1 MKKDK
6 FFFNGCFDKNRIK
19 LLISWSFQNCGEH
32 ITIDLVE
39 NLKNI
44 GFDYATQAGVSL
56 GIDDLKIPETKAQFI
71 FDSDI
76 QIANAEI
83 HYKKGYITGVE
94 KFQQL
99 IDTWHRIS
107 ETLKQNV
114 IQYFKITDVLN
125 PVYMMAF
132 SGARGNI
139 SQVRQLVGM
148 RGLMSDPQ
156 GQILDFP
163 IKSNFR
169 EGLTLTE
176 YVISCY
182 GARKGLVD
190 TALKTANSGYLTRR
204 LVDVSHHIIV
214 CEFDCKT
221 KKGVILN
228 TIIENQKIIVP
239 LENRLIGRI
248 LAENIYSNF
257 SVFLLKK
264 DKVNIYIGN
273 TTLKNKTSFA
283 IHAAFFFRILILSFF
298 KRPICFASQKENSIK
313 NEAGNLN
320 HNFSFYQLVVF
331 LKHITIYST
340 KQKLIASKNQEI
352 SLNLAIKINSLRKQ
366 VLVRSPLTC
375 EIKNSICQLCYGWSL
390 AHGKL
395 VSLGEAVG
403 ILAAQSIGEP
413 GTQLTMRTFHT
424 GGVFSGDMMN
434 EIRAP
439 FNGIVEFSEYFQ
451 GTLIRTPHGKIAFLT
466 KIPGKFEFYA
476 NDKLNLNS
484 NEKLEKMNFQIPA
497 FTILFVRNQEYVS
510 KTQIIAEF
518 SSISFNQEQR
528 IQANYDLNTD
538 IEGQV
543 FFKKIIVDTRTKK
556 DKLISRTTANLGSI
570 WIVSGKIYTQ
580 PVPIAFFPQPG
591 DLVNQT
597 SIIGQYKTIS
607 PYNGFFTFS
616 AYKSPIVSTNK
627 DVPYFDY
634 QLSKMKNRLTTQTD
648 FSTKT
653 NLGVFKQNTNFFH
666 FYNTSLFPLA
676 LQGKGKQNKQATK
689 LISTK
694 NNSKKIKL
702 NNNKIFLHHPFIS
715 FRIQS
720 LQYKKIGYFF
730 SLYPVKKTQF
740 NLDYFFLSTSLHQKF
755 SNSNKLQTTF
765 YFQSF
770 PKQYKTQTGG
780 IVIYDNFYLNEKF
793 YCGEIFWVDEESYVF
808 HFDNNVYF
816 PLLIKNEVFYNKAT
830 ENTFDFKQDLGSWNN
845 IEISNWIKKKKFF
858 RKFAIPTNP
867 LIFNYNNQGK
877 ISNIHSK
884 LSGFIETRKKQSF
897 FIDKLKTTQNTSVLK
912 LSNNHENNWKTL
924 FYVNKYKLETSGI
937 KLNPIIFNF
946 QLSNTKKDLKTPGF
960 FFKDTS
966 FYYHICKYLKKNKK
980 VNKKLLK
987 KNSLPFLQSQF
998 PWFEYDQYNLFD
1010 SSINTSLAHY
1020 LKPSVPVFSS
1030 EAAVGSSFFTFDLQN
1045 KKTFMGL
1052 PNKSKNKYK
1061 SILKFYQ
1068 STKKKLK
1075 KNKLNKSSFNFT
1087 QTKFDFLHKKKELIK
1102 VKIKPGWLYFPKDI
1116 KKAIQNH
1123 KLIIKPGEQCCD
1135 DILFDQYNVYI
1146 ECLALRNFLNN
1157 NKKEIQIPSKF
1168 DNMSN
1173 LPFALQSNGGRDTA
1187 KGSFANFLTTQGQAP
1202 AKGSLA
1208 LQDKGKDKQDKNK
1221 YKPVN
1226 KTKNLFISKDSEDQQ
1241 PINFFSFKQNL
1252 QIFYVKKKTN
1262 DLINFLD
1269 MVDIYTKFSVNS
1281 NLKNFVALQRKGP
1294 RGKLNINFLDILETI
1309 FKNTCHNEF
1318 FHQNFIISPFLF
1330 SSTTQNNVF
1339 NIKYTLFLLE
1349 KYIKKNRFQFL
1360 YLVPLAL
1367 QGKGKNFK
1375 QNSIVPNKLSPQ
1387 NNLSSSLLKIYNYKK
1402 IYFLENSI
1410 FLETNK
1416 QITNSV
1422 ILHTNLRKKNF
1433 FSLFKPSLKIKN
1445 KPSIQFDVSTSKPF
1459 ANFLTTQGQA
1469 PAKGSLA
1476 LQDKKQDKQGKPQ
1489 SDKTKFF
1496 PTKAN
1501 LLTKNHSKT
1510 KSILYSFLF
1519 RSANTCLPES
1529 CILIRKIR
1537 PYPCI
1542 YTAYY
1547 KKLLA
1552 QQNNTTFYS
1561 FQNQNILT
1569 NGISNLT
1576 QSLLFNKQSNTQLFS
1591 TTCSNDFFIKPYL
1604 KYGNCKKNIS
1614 SKKNTI
1620 LEFYIV
1626 FLIPLNYSI
1635 NAGKVQLM
1643 FKSSIN
1649 KLNFKTINF
1658 FSLFCDIQNKY
1669 NTRQIYNAELWIK
1682 KRNNLNLNCI
1692 PYLNVSTFRK
1702 LQFPLCY
1709 SFSLPGKARNK
1720 VEIQAKQNNNDTALS
1735 INSTTQLTS
1744 TKLLSYFQN
1753 YISTNTPVSLT
1764 KFFSRY
1770 HGEILETEIKSPD
1783 KKQYLVL
1790 TNTDQISFSIPN
1802 SFRNEMIFSFSLAK
1816 QGKTVLG
1823 KYINYG
1829 TQIQS
1834 NCAIPESGL
1843 IIQIEKSKI
1852 TLRKAQPILFSSKGL
1867 VSVYHGDLV
1876 EKNALILRLFYQRL
1890 KTGDI
1895 VQGIPKIEQLFEA
1908 RKTNQGELLIGSL
1921 HEELKWLF
1929 RFYKRKY
1936 TFQKAARKSLEK
1948 IQQIIVNNV
1957 QKVYQSQGV
1966 TIAEKHLEIIVRQ
1979 MTSKVQII
1987 TGGRTNL
1994 LPGELIDLDWIEI
2007 VNEGIKLKEKKAQY
2021 KPVILGITK
2030 KSLETK
2036 SFISEASFQETT
2048 RILAKS
2054 AIEGKTDF
2062 LRGLKENVILGHLIP
2077 AGTGFTGKILDP
2089 NKPKYFATNN
2099 YESYT
2104 IFRKIFLEITSP

>member
-1 MKKDK
+1 MK
-6 FFFNGCFDKNRIK
+6 
-19 LLISWSFQNCGEH
+19 
-32 ITIDLVE
+32 
-39 NLKNI
+39 
-44 GFDYATQAGVSL
+44 
-56 GIDDLKIPETKAQFI
+56 
-71 FDSDI
+71 
-76 QIANAEI
+76 
-83 HYKKGYITGVE
+83 
-94 KFQQL
+94 
-99 IDTWHRIS
+99 
-107 ETLKQNV
+107 
-114 IQYFKITDVLN
+114 
-125 PVYMMAF
+125 
-132 SGARGNI
+132 
-139 SQVRQLVGM
+139 
-148 RGLMSDPQ
+148 
-156 GQILDFP
+156 
-163 IKSNFR
+163 
-169 EGLTLTE
+169 
-176 YVISCY
+176 
-182 GARKGLVD
+182 
-190 TALKTANSGYLTRR
+190 
-204 LVDVSHHIIV
+204 
-214 CEFDCKT
+214 
-221 KKGVILN
+221 
-228 TIIENQKIIVP
+228 
-239 LENRLIGRI
+239 
-248 LAENIYSNF
+248 
-257 SVFLLKK
+257 
-264 DKVNIYIGN
+264 
-273 TTLKNKTSFA
+273 
-283 IHAAFFFRILILSFF
+283 
-298 KRPICFASQKENSIK
+298 
-313 NEAGNLN
+313 
-320 HNFSFYQLVVF
+320 
-331 LKHITIYST
+331 
-340 KQKLIASKNQEI
+340 
-352 SLNLAIKINSLRKQ
+352 
-366 VLVRSPLTC
+366 
-375 EIKNSICQLCYGWSL
+375 
-390 AHGKL
+390 
-395 VSLGEAVG
+395 
-403 ILAAQSIGEP
+403 
-413 GTQLTMRTFHT
+413 
-424 GGVFSGDMMN
+424 
-434 EIRAP
+434 
-439 FNGIVEFSEYFQ
+439 
-451 GTLIRTPHGKIAFLT
+451 
-466 KIPGKFEFYA
+466 
-476 NDKLNLNS
+476 
-484 NEKLEKMNFQIPA
+484 
-497 FTILFVRNQEYVS
+497 
-510 KTQIIAEF
+510 
-518 SSISFNQEQR
+518 
-528 IQANYDLNTD
+528 
-538 IEGQV
+538 
-543 FFKKIIVDTRTKK
+543 
-556 DKLISRTTANLGSI
+556 
-570 WIVSGKIYTQ
+570 
-580 PVPIAFFPQPG
+580 
-591 DLVNQT
+591 
-597 SIIGQYKTIS
+597 
-607 PYNGFFTFS
+607 
-616 AYKSPIVSTNK
+616 
-627 DVPYFDY
+627 
-634 QLSKMKNRLTTQTD
+634 
-648 FSTKT
+648 
-653 NLGVFKQNTNFFH
+653 
-666 FYNTSLFPLA
+666 
-676 LQGKGKQNKQATK
+676 
-689 LISTK
+689 
-694 NNSKKIKL
+694 
-702 NNNKIFLHHPFIS
+702 
-715 FRIQS
+715 
-720 LQYKKIGYFF
+720 
-730 SLYPVKKTQF
+730 
-740 NLDYFFLSTSLHQKF
+740 
-755 SNSNKLQTTF
+755 
-765 YFQSF
+765 
-770 PKQYKTQTGG
+770 
-780 IVIYDNFYLNEKF
+780 
-793 YCGEIFWVDEESYVF
+793 
-808 HFDNNVYF
+808 
-816 PLLIKNEVFYNKAT
+816 
-830 ENTFDFKQDLGSWNN
+830 
-845 IEISNWIKKKKFF
+845 
-858 RKFAIPTNP
+858 
-867 LIFNYNNQGK
+867 
-877 ISNIHSK
+877 
-884 LSGFIETRKKQSF
+884 
-897 FIDKLKTTQNTSVLK
+897 
-912 LSNNHENNWKTL
+912 
-924 FYVNKYKLETSGI
+924 
-937 KLNPIIFNF
+937 
-946 QLSNTKKDLKTPGF
+946 
-960 FFKDTS
+960 
-966 FYYHICKYLKKNKK
+966 
-980 VNKKLLK
+980 
-987 KNSLPFLQSQF
+987 
-998 PWFEYDQYNLFD
+998 
-1010 SSINTSLAHY
+1010 
-1020 LKPSVPVFSS
+1020 
-1030 EAAVGSSFFTFDLQN
+1030 N

-1226 KTKNLFISKDSEDQQ
+1226 KTKNLFTSKDSEDQQ

-1360 YLVPLAL
+1360 YLV
-1367 QGKGKNFK
+1367 QKNFK

-1422 ILHTNLRKKNF
+1422 IVHTNLRKKNF

-1469 PAKGSLA
+1469 SAKGSLA
-1476 LQDKKQDKQGKPQ
+1476 LQDKKQEKQGKPQ

-1702 LQFPLCY
+1702 LQFPLGY

>member
-666 FYNTSLFPLA
+666 FYTTSLFPLA

-730 SLYPVKKTQF
+730 SLYPV
-740 NLDYFFLSTSLHQKF
+740 
-755 SNSNKLQTTF
+755 
-765 YFQSF
+765 
-770 PKQYKTQTGG
+770 
-780 IVIYDNFYLNEKF
+780 
-793 YCGEIFWVDEESYVF
+793 
-808 HFDNNVYF
+808 
-816 PLLIKNEVFYNKAT
+816 
-830 ENTFDFKQDLGSWNN
+830 
-845 IEISNWIKKKKFF
+845 
-858 RKFAIPTNP
+858 
-867 LIFNYNNQGK
+867 
-877 ISNIHSK
+877 
-884 LSGFIETRKKQSF
+884 
-897 FIDKLKTTQNTSVLK
+897 
-912 LSNNHENNWKTL
+912 
-924 FYVNKYKLETSGI
+924 
-937 KLNPIIFNF
+937 
-946 QLSNTKKDLKTPGF
+946 
-960 FFKDTS
+960 
-966 FYYHICKYLKKNKK
+966 
-980 VNKKLLK
+980 
-987 KNSLPFLQSQF
+987 
-998 PWFEYDQYNLFD
+998 
-1010 SSINTSLAHY
+1010 
-1020 LKPSVPVFSS
+1020 
-1030 EAAVGSSFFTFDLQN
+1030 
-1045 KKTFMGL
+1045 
-1052 PNKSKNKYK
+1052 
-1061 SILKFYQ
+1061 
-1068 STKKKLK
+1068 
-1075 KNKLNKSSFNFT
+1075 
-1087 QTKFDFLHKKKELIK
+1087 
-1102 VKIKPGWLYFPKDI
+1102 
-1116 KKAIQNH
+1116 
-1123 KLIIKPGEQCCD
+1123 
-1135 DILFDQYNVYI
+1135 
-1146 ECLALRNFLNN
+1146 
-1157 NKKEIQIPSKF
+1157 
-1168 DNMSN
+1168 
-1173 LPFALQSNGGRDTA
+1173 
-1187 KGSFANFLTTQGQAP
+1187 
-1202 AKGSLA
+1202 
-1208 LQDKGKDKQDKNK
+1208 
-1221 YKPVN
+1221 
-1226 KTKNLFISKDSEDQQ
+1226 
-1241 PINFFSFKQNL
+1241 
-1252 QIFYVKKKTN
+1252 
-1262 DLINFLD
+1262 
-1269 MVDIYTKFSVNS
+1269 
-1281 NLKNFVALQRKGP
+1281 
-1294 RGKLNINFLDILETI
+1294 
-1309 FKNTCHNEF
+1309 
-1318 FHQNFIISPFLF
+1318 
-1330 SSTTQNNVF
+1330 
-1339 NIKYTLFLLE
+1339 
-1349 KYIKKNRFQFL
+1349 
-1360 YLVPLAL
+1360 
-1367 QGKGKNFK
+1367 
-1375 QNSIVPNKLSPQ
+1375 
-1387 NNLSSSLLKIYNYKK
+1387 
-1402 IYFLENSI
+1402 
-1410 FLETNK
+1410 
-1416 QITNSV
+1416 
-1422 ILHTNLRKKNF
+1422 
-1433 FSLFKPSLKIKN
+1433 
-1445 KPSIQFDVSTSKPF
+1445 
-1459 ANFLTTQGQA
+1459 
-1469 PAKGSLA
+1469 
-1476 LQDKKQDKQGKPQ
+1476 
-1489 SDKTKFF
+1489 
-1496 PTKAN
+1496 
-1501 LLTKNHSKT
+1501 
-1510 KSILYSFLF
+1510 
-1519 RSANTCLPES
+1519 
-1529 CILIRKIR
+1529 
-1537 PYPCI
+1537 
-1542 YTAYY
+1542 
-1547 KKLLA
+1547 
-1552 QQNNTTFYS
+1552 
-1561 FQNQNILT
+1561 
-1569 NGISNLT
+1569 
-1576 QSLLFNKQSNTQLFS
+1576 
-1591 TTCSNDFFIKPYL
+1591 
-1604 KYGNCKKNIS
+1604 
-1614 SKKNTI
+1614 
-1620 LEFYIV
+1620 
-1626 FLIPLNYSI
+1626 
-1635 NAGKVQLM
+1635 
-1643 FKSSIN
+1643 
-1649 KLNFKTINF
+1649 
-1658 FSLFCDIQNKY
+1658 
-1669 NTRQIYNAELWIK
+1669 
-1682 KRNNLNLNCI
+1682 
-1692 PYLNVSTFRK
+1692 
-1702 LQFPLCY
+1702 
-1709 SFSLPGKARNK
+1709 
-1720 VEIQAKQNNNDTALS
+1720 
-1735 INSTTQLTS
+1735 
-1744 TKLLSYFQN
+1744 
-1753 YISTNTPVSLT
+1753 
-1764 KFFSRY
+1764 
-1770 HGEILETEIKSPD
+1770 
-1783 KKQYLVL
+1783 
-1790 TNTDQISFSIPN
+1790 
-1802 SFRNEMIFSFSLAK
+1802 
-1816 QGKTVLG
+1816 
-1823 KYINYG
+1823 
-1829 TQIQS
+1829 
-1834 NCAIPESGL
+1834 
-1843 IIQIEKSKI
+1843 
-1852 TLRKAQPILFSSKGL
+1852 
-1867 VSVYHGDLV
+1867 
-1876 EKNALILRLFYQRL
+1876 
-1890 KTGDI
+1890 
-1895 VQGIPKIEQLFEA
+1895 
-1908 RKTNQGELLIGSL
+1908 
-1921 HEELKWLF
+1921 
-1929 RFYKRKY
+1929 
-1936 TFQKAARKSLEK
+1936 
-1948 IQQIIVNNV
+1948 
-1957 QKVYQSQGV
+1957 
-1966 TIAEKHLEIIVRQ
+1966 
-1979 MTSKVQII
+1979 
-1987 TGGRTNL
+1987 
-1994 LPGELIDLDWIEI
+1994 
-2007 VNEGIKLKEKKAQY
+2007 
-2021 KPVILGITK
+2021 
-2030 KSLETK
+2030 
-2036 SFISEASFQETT
+2036 
-2048 RILAKS
+2048 
-2054 AIEGKTDF
+2054 
-2062 LRGLKENVILGHLIP
+2062 
-2077 AGTGFTGKILDP
+2077 
-2089 NKPKYFATNN
+2089 
-2099 YESYT
+2099 
-2104 IFRKIFLEITSP
+2104 

>member
-44 GFDYATQAGVSL
+44 GFNYATQAGVSL

-83 HYKKGYITGVE
+83 HYKQGYITGVE

-257 SVFLLKK
+257 SIFIPKK
-264 DKVNIYIGN
+264 DRVNIYIGN
-273 TTLKNKTSFA
+273 TTSKNKTSFVV
-283 IHAAFFFRILILSFF
+283 HAAFFFRILILSFF
-298 KRPICFASQKENSIK
+298 KRSENCIK
-313 NEAGNLN
+313 NETGKFN
-320 HNFSFYQLVVF
+320 HNFSFYQLVLF
-331 LKHITIYST
+331 LKHINTYST
-340 KQKLIASKNQEI
+340 KQQLIASKNQEI
-352 SLNLAIKINSLRKQ
+352 SLSLAIKINSLRKQ

-439 FNGIVEFSEYFQ
+439 FDGIVEFSEYFQ

-466 KIPGKFEFYA
+466 KISGKFEFYA
-476 NDKLNLNS
+476 NDKSNLNS
-484 NEKLEKMNFQIPA
+484 NEKLEKISFQIPA

-556 DKLISRTTANLGSI
+556 NKLISRTTANLGSI

-580 PVPIAFFPQPG
+580 PVPIALFPQSG

-616 AYKSPIVSTNK
+616 AYNSPILSANK
-627 DVPYFDY
+627 DIPCFDY
-634 QLSKMKNRLTTQTD
+634 QVSQMKNRLTSHTD

-653 NLGVFKQNTNFFH
+653 NFKLFKQNTNFFRFH
-666 FYNTSLFPLA
+666 NTTLF
-676 LQGKGKQNKQATK
+676 QKQNKQATE

-694 NNSKKIKL
+694 NNSRKMKL
-702 NNNKIFLHHPFIS
+702 NNNTVFLHHPFIS

-730 SLYPVKKTQF
+730 SLYPFKKTQF

-793 YCGEIFWVDEESYVF
+793 YCGEIFWIDEESYIF
-808 HFDNNVYF
+808 HFENNVYS
-816 PLLIKNEVFYNKAT
+816 LALQGKGK
-830 ENTFDFKQDLGSWNN
+830 NTFDFKQNLGSCNN
-845 IEISNWIKKKKFF
+845 VEIYNWIRKKKFF
-858 RKFAIPTNP
+858 KKFTIPTNP

-877 ISNIHSK
+877 ISNIYPK
-884 LSGFIETRKKQSF
+884 LSGFIETSGIDLFSFNFILNSASTNSFVLKETDKNETKKYQPIKKQSF
-897 FIDKLKTTQNTSVLK
+897 FIDKQKITQNISVFK
-912 LSNNHENNWKTL
+912 LGSNHENKWKTF
-924 FYVNKYKLETSGI
+924 FYVNKYKFETSGI

-946 QLSNTKKDLKTPGF
+946 QLSNTKKNLNTPGF
-960 FFKDTS
+960 FFKSNS
-966 FYYHICKYLKKNKK
+966 FYYHICKYFKKNKK
-980 VNKKLLK
+980 VNKKLCK

-998 PWFEYDQYNLFD
+998 PWFEYDQYNFFD
-1010 SSINTSLAHY
+1010 SSINISLANY
-1020 LKPSVPVFSS
+1020 LKPSVPVFSI
-1030 EAAVGSSFFTFDLQN
+1030 VGSNFFTFDRQN
-1045 KKTFMGL
+1045 KKQV

-1075 KNKLNKSSFNFT
+1075 KKNTKLNKSSFNFT
-1087 QTKFDFLHKKKELIK
+1087 KTKLDFLHKKKELIK

-1135 DILFDQYNVYI
+1135 NILFDQYNVYI
-1146 ECLALRNFLNN
+1146 ECLALKNFLNN
-1157 NKKEIQIPSKF
+1157 NKKEIQITSKF
-1168 DNMSN
+1168 GLKSN
-1173 LPFALQSNGGRDTA
+1173 L
-1187 KGSFANFLTTQGQAP
+1187 K
-1202 AKGSLA
+1202 
-1208 LQDKGKDKQDKNK
+1208 
-1221 YKPVN
+1221 
-1226 KTKNLFISKDSEDQQ
+1226 Q
-1241 PINFFSFKQNL
+1241 PINFFLFKQNL
-1252 QIFYVKKKTN
+1252 QVVYVKRKNN
-1262 DLINFLD
+1262 DLINFLG

-1281 NLKNFVALQRKGP
+1281 NLKNLNANSRKIKQNFSNPITTSRKANLQSDKILFCP
-1294 RGKLNINFLDILETI
+1294 TKAKVNIKLLKILETI
-1309 FKNTCHNEF
+1309 FKNICNNEF
-1318 FHQNFIISPFLF
+1318 FQQNFTISSFLF

-1349 KYIKKNRFQFL
+1349 KYVEKNRFQFL
-1360 YLVPLAL
+1360 SLVE
-1367 QGKGKNFK
+1367 KKFK
-1375 QNSIVPNKLSPQ
+1375 QNSIIQKKLSLQ
-1387 NNLSSSLLKIYNYKK
+1387 NNLSSSLLTIYNYKK

-1410 FLETNK
+1410 FLEINK
-1416 QITNSV
+1416 EITNSV
-1422 ILHTNLRKKNF
+1422 ILHTNFKKKNF
-1433 FSLFKPSLKIKN
+1433 FSLFKPSLKIEN
-1445 KPSIQFDVSTSKPF
+1445 KSSRQFDIST
-1459 ANFLTTQGQA
+1459 
-1469 PAKGSLA
+1469 
-1476 LQDKKQDKQGKPQ
+1476 
-1489 SDKTKFF
+1489 
-1496 PTKAN
+1496 N
-1501 LLTKNHSKT
+1501 LLTKKHFKT

-1519 RSANTCLPES
+1519 RSVNPFLPES

-1542 YTAYY
+1542 DTTYY

-1561 FQNQNILT
+1561 FKNQNILT
-1569 NGISNLT
+1569 TGISNLT
-1576 QSLLFNKQSNTQLFS
+1576 KSLLFSKQNNTQLFS

-1604 KYGNCKKNIS
+1604 KYRNLKKNIF

-1649 KLNFKTINF
+1649 KLNLKTINF
-1658 FSLFCDIQNKY
+1658 FSLFCNIPNKY
-1669 NTRQIYNAELWIK
+1669 NTISNLKIRSEVKLISQQIYNAELWIQ

-1702 LQFPLCY
+1702 LQFP
-1709 SFSLPGKARNK
+1709 
-1720 VEIQAKQNNNDTALS
+1720 NNDTELS
-1735 INSTTQLTS
+1735 TNSTTQLTC

-1764 KFFSRY
+1764 KFFSGY
-1770 HGEILETEIKSPD
+1770 HGEILETQIKSPD

-1790 TNTDQISFSIPN
+1790 TNTDQISFSISN
-1802 SFRNEMIFSFSLAK
+1802 SFRNDMIFS
-1816 QGKTVLG
+1816 KTVLG
-1823 KYINYG
+1823 KYIHYG

-2007 VNEGIKLKEKKAQY
+2007 VNQGIKLKKKKAQY

-2077 AGTGFTGKILDP
+2077 AGTGFTGKVLDP

-2104 IFRKIFLEITSP
+2104 IFRKIFLEITST

>member
-1 MKKDK
+1 
-6 FFFNGCFDKNRIK
+6 
-19 LLISWSFQNCGEH
+19 
-32 ITIDLVE
+32 
-39 NLKNI
+39 
-44 GFDYATQAGVSL
+44 
-56 GIDDLKIPETKAQFI
+56 
-71 FDSDI
+71 
-76 QIANAEI
+76 
-83 HYKKGYITGVE
+83 
-94 KFQQL
+94 
-99 IDTWHRIS
+99 
-107 ETLKQNV
+107 
-114 IQYFKITDVLN
+114 
-125 PVYMMAF
+125 
-132 SGARGNI
+132 
-139 SQVRQLVGM
+139 
-148 RGLMSDPQ
+148 
-156 GQILDFP
+156 
-163 IKSNFR
+163 
-169 EGLTLTE
+169 
-176 YVISCY
+176 
-182 GARKGLVD
+182 
-190 TALKTANSGYLTRR
+190 
-204 LVDVSHHIIV
+204 
-214 CEFDCKT
+214 
-221 KKGVILN
+221 
-228 TIIENQKIIVP
+228 
-239 LENRLIGRI
+239 
-248 LAENIYSNF
+248 
-257 SVFLLKK
+257 
-264 DKVNIYIGN
+264 
-273 TTLKNKTSFA
+273 
-283 IHAAFFFRILILSFF
+283 
-298 KRPICFASQKENSIK
+298 
-313 NEAGNLN
+313 
-320 HNFSFYQLVVF
+320 
-331 LKHITIYST
+331 
-340 KQKLIASKNQEI
+340 
-352 SLNLAIKINSLRKQ
+352 
-366 VLVRSPLTC
+366 
-375 EIKNSICQLCYGWSL
+375 
-390 AHGKL
+390 
-395 VSLGEAVG
+395 
-403 ILAAQSIGEP
+403 
-413 GTQLTMRTFHT
+413 
-424 GGVFSGDMMN
+424 
-434 EIRAP
+434 
-439 FNGIVEFSEYFQ
+439 
-451 GTLIRTPHGKIAFLT
+451 
-466 KIPGKFEFYA
+466 
-476 NDKLNLNS
+476 
-484 NEKLEKMNFQIPA
+484 
-497 FTILFVRNQEYVS
+497 
-510 KTQIIAEF
+510 
-518 SSISFNQEQR
+518 
-528 IQANYDLNTD
+528 
-538 IEGQV
+538 
-543 FFKKIIVDTRTKK
+543 
-556 DKLISRTTANLGSI
+556 
-570 WIVSGKIYTQ
+570 
-580 PVPIAFFPQPG
+580 
-591 DLVNQT
+591 
-597 SIIGQYKTIS
+597 
-607 PYNGFFTFS
+607 
-616 AYKSPIVSTNK
+616 
-627 DVPYFDY
+627 
-634 QLSKMKNRLTTQTD
+634 
-648 FSTKT
+648 
-653 NLGVFKQNTNFFH
+653 
-666 FYNTSLFPLA
+666 
-676 LQGKGKQNKQATK
+676 
-689 LISTK
+689 
-694 NNSKKIKL
+694 
-702 NNNKIFLHHPFIS
+702 
-715 FRIQS
+715 
-720 LQYKKIGYFF
+720 
-730 SLYPVKKTQF
+730 
-740 NLDYFFLSTSLHQKF
+740 
-755 SNSNKLQTTF
+755 
-765 YFQSF
+765 
-770 PKQYKTQTGG
+770 
-780 IVIYDNFYLNEKF
+780 
-793 YCGEIFWVDEESYVF
+793 
-808 HFDNNVYF
+808 
-816 PLLIKNEVFYNKAT
+816 
-830 ENTFDFKQDLGSWNN
+830 
-845 IEISNWIKKKKFF
+845 
-858 RKFAIPTNP
+858 
-867 LIFNYNNQGK
+867 
-877 ISNIHSK
+877 
-884 LSGFIETRKKQSF
+884 
-897 FIDKLKTTQNTSVLK
+897 
-912 LSNNHENNWKTL
+912 
-924 FYVNKYKLETSGI
+924 
-937 KLNPIIFNF
+937 
-946 QLSNTKKDLKTPGF
+946 
-960 FFKDTS
+960 
-966 FYYHICKYLKKNKK
+966 
-980 VNKKLLK
+980 
-987 KNSLPFLQSQF
+987 
-998 PWFEYDQYNLFD
+998 
-1010 SSINTSLAHY
+1010 
-1020 LKPSVPVFSS
+1020 
-1030 EAAVGSSFFTFDLQN
+1030 
-1045 KKTFMGL
+1045 
-1052 PNKSKNKYK
+1052 
-1061 SILKFYQ
+1061 
-1068 STKKKLK
+1068 
-1075 KNKLNKSSFNFT
+1075 
-1087 QTKFDFLHKKKELIK
+1087 
-1102 VKIKPGWLYFPKDI
+1102 
-1116 KKAIQNH
+1116 
-1123 KLIIKPGEQCCD
+1123 
-1135 DILFDQYNVYI
+1135 
-1146 ECLALRNFLNN
+1146 
-1157 NKKEIQIPSKF
+1157 
-1168 DNMSN
+1168 
-1173 LPFALQSNGGRDTA
+1173 
-1187 KGSFANFLTTQGQAP
+1187 
-1202 AKGSLA
+1202 
-1208 LQDKGKDKQDKNK
+1208 
-1221 YKPVN
+1221 
-1226 KTKNLFISKDSEDQQ
+1226 
-1241 PINFFSFKQNL
+1241 
-1252 QIFYVKKKTN
+1252 
-1262 DLINFLD
+1262 

-1360 YLVPLAL
+1360 YLV
-1367 QGKGKNFK
+1367 QKNFK

-1422 ILHTNLRKKNF
+1422 IVHTNLRKKNF

>member
-44 GFDYATQAGVSL
+44 GFNYATQAGVSL

-83 HYKKGYITGVE
+83 NYKQGYITGVE

-257 SVFLLKK
+257 SIFVPKK
-264 DKVNIYIGN
+264 DRVNICIGN
-273 TTLKNKTSFA
+273 TISKNKTSFA

-298 KRPICFASQKENSIK
+298 KRPANCIQNQ
-313 NEAGNLN
+313 AGKFN
-320 HNFSFYQLVVF
+320 HNFSFYQLVFF
-331 LKHITIYST
+331 LNHINIYST

-352 SLNLAIKINSLRKQ
+352 SLSLAIKINSLRKQ

-439 FNGIVEFSEYFQ
+439 FDGIVEFSEYFQ

-466 KIPGKFEFYA
+466 KIPGKFEFYT
-476 NDKLNLNS
+476 NDKSNLNS
-484 NEKLEKMNFQIPA
+484 NEKLEKINFQIPA
-497 FTILFVRNQEYVS
+497 FTILFVRNKEYVS

-556 DKLISRTTANLGSI
+556 NKLISRTTANLGSI

-580 PVPIAFFPQPG
+580 PVPIALFPQSG

-597 SIIGQYKTIS
+597 SIIGQYKTLS
-607 PYNGFFTFS
+607 PYNGFFTFLACNS
-616 AYKSPIVSTNK
+616 RILSTNK
-627 DVPYFDY
+627 DVSYFDS
-634 QLSKMKNRLTTQTD
+634 QVSKLKNRLTTQTD

-653 NLGVFKQNTNFFH
+653 NLQLFKQNTNFFRFH
-666 FYNTSLFPLA
+666 NTTLFPFA
-676 LQGKGKQNKQATK
+676 LQSKGKQNKQATE
-689 LISTK
+689 LISIK
-694 NNSKKIKL
+694 NDSKKIKL
-702 NNNKIFLHHPFIS
+702 NNNTIFLHHPFIS

-720 LQYKKIGYFF
+720 IQYKKIGYFF
-730 SLYPVKKTQF
+730 SLYPFKKTQF

-793 YCGEIFWVDEESYVF
+793 YCGEIFWIDEESYIF
-808 HFDNNVYF
+808 HCQNNVYF
-816 PLLIKNEVFYNKAT
+816 PLPCKAR
-830 ENTFDFKQDLGSWNN
+830 ENTFDFKQNFESWNN
-845 IEISNWIKKKKFF
+845 VKIYNWIRKKKFL

-877 ISNIHSK
+877 ILNIYSK
-884 LSGFIETRKKQSF
+884 LSGFIETSGIDLFSFNSVLNSASPLGLKKRSF
-897 FIDKLKTTQNTSVLK
+897 FLGFKKTSFACFPRFSEPSPVTLQRKRPNSFVFKETDKHETKKYKPSKRKTTQNTEVFK
-912 LSNNHENNWKTL
+912 LDSNYENNWKTL
-924 FYVNKYKLETSGI
+924 FYVNKYKFETSGI

-946 QLSNTKKDLKTPGF
+946 QLSNTKKNLNTPGF
-960 FFKDTS
+960 FFKSTS
-966 FYYHICKYLKKNKK
+966 FYYHICKYLKKNRK

-998 PWFEYDQYNLFD
+998 PWFEYDQYNFFD
-1010 SSINTSLAHY
+1010 SSINTSLVNY
-1020 LKPSVPVFSS
+1020 LKPSVPVFSI
-1030 EAAVGSSFFTFDLQN
+1030 VGSNFFTFDIEN
-1045 KKTFMGL
+1045 KKEIPSKT
-1052 PNKSKNKYK
+1052 KNKYK

-1068 STKKKLK
+1068 STKQKLK
-1075 KNKLNKSSFNFT
+1075 KKTIKLNKFSFNST
-1087 QTKFDFLHKKKELIK
+1087 QTKLNFLDKKKELIK
-1102 VKIKPGWLYFPKDI
+1102 VKIKPGWVYFPKNI

-1146 ECLALRNFLNN
+1146 ECLALKNFLNH
-1157 NKKEIQIPSKF
+1157 NKKKIQITSKF
-1168 DNMSN
+1168 N
-1173 LPFALQSNGGRDTA
+1173 LQN
-1187 KGSFANFLTTQGQAP
+1187 
-1202 AKGSLA
+1202 
-1208 LQDKGKDKQDKNK
+1208 
-1221 YKPVN
+1221 
-1226 KTKNLFISKDSEDQQ
+1226 NLKQ
-1241 PINFFSFKQNL
+1241 PINFFLFNQNL
-1252 QIFYVKKKTN
+1252 KVVYVKKKNN
-1262 DLINFLD
+1262 DLINFLG

-1281 NLKNFVALQRKGP
+1281 NLKNLSADSKKIKQNFSNSITTS
-1294 RGKLNINFLDILETI
+1294 KLNINFLEILETI
-1309 FKNTCHNEF
+1309 FKNTCNTEF
-1318 FHQNFIISPFLF
+1318 FNQNFTISLFLLN
-1330 SSTTQNNVF
+1330 STTQNNVF

-1349 KYIKKNRFQFL
+1349 KYIQKNRFEFL
-1360 YLVPLAL
+1360 YLV
-1367 QGKGKNFK
+1367 QKKFK
-1375 QNSIVPNKLSPQ
+1375 QNSIIKNKLSSQ
-1387 NNLSSSLLKIYNYKK
+1387 NNLPSSLLKIYNYKK

-1416 QITNSV
+1416 QIINSV

-1433 FSLFKPSLKIKN
+1433 FSLFKPNFKIEN
-1445 KPSIQFDVSTSKPF
+1445 KPSIQFDVST
-1459 ANFLTTQGQA
+1459 
-1469 PAKGSLA
+1469 
-1476 LQDKKQDKQGKPQ
+1476 
-1489 SDKTKFF
+1489 
-1496 PTKAN
+1496 N
-1501 LLTKNHSKT
+1501 LLIEKYSKT
-1510 KSILYSFLF
+1510 KSILYVFLF
-1519 RSANTCLPES
+1519 RSANTFLPES

-1542 YTAYY
+1542 YTTYY

-1561 FQNQNILT
+1561 FKNQNTLT
-1569 NGISNLT
+1569 SGVSNLT
-1576 QSLLFNKQSNTQLFS
+1576 KSLLFSKQSNTQLFS
-1591 TTCSNDFFIKPYL
+1591 TTCSNDFFVKPYL

-1643 FKSSIN
+1643 FKSSIT
-1649 KLNFKTINF
+1649 KLNLKTINF
-1658 FSLFCDIQNKY
+1658 VSLFCNIQNKD
-1669 NTRQIYNAELWIK
+1669 NTISNLKTHSEVKLIPQQIYNAELWIK

-1702 LQFPLCY
+1702 LQFPLC
-1709 SFSLPGKARNK
+1709 L
-1720 VEIQAKQNNNDTALS
+1720 AKQGNNNTEFS
-1735 INSTTQLTS
+1735 INSTTQLTC

-1764 KFFSRY
+1764 KFFSGY
-1770 HGEILETEIKSPD
+1770 HGEILETQIKSPD

-1802 SFRNEMIFSFSLAK
+1802 SFRNEMIFS
-1816 QGKTVLG
+1816 KTVLG
-1823 KYINYG
+1823 KYIHYG

-1852 TLRKAQPILFSSKGL
+1852 TIRKAQPILFSSKGL

-2007 VNEGIKLKEKKAQY
+2007 VNEGIKLKKKKAQY

-2077 AGTGFTGKILDP
+2077 AGTGFTGKVLDP

-2104 IFRKIFLEITSP
+2104 VFRKIFLEITST